1 MMIEIKNI
9 TCFLWSSAENA
20 ELFCSERMLPVNLQT
35 NLRSKQDTQMN
46 NYVIL
51 TTSEEEEE
59 TFSLLKTS
67 KTLEVL
73 S

>member
-1 MMIEIKNI
+1 
-9 TCFLWSSAENA
+9 
-20 ELFCSERMLPVNLQT
+20 MLPVNLQT

-59 TFSLLKTS
+59 TFPLLKTS

-73 S
+73 SWIDMQEEEEVSSWLIVILL

>member
-1 MMIEIKNI
+1 
-9 TCFLWSSAENA
+9 
-20 ELFCSERMLPVNLQT
+20 
-35 NLRSKQDTQMN
+35 MN

-51 TTSEEEEE
+51 ATSEEEEE

-73 S
+73 SWIDMQEEEEVSSWLIVILL